1 LKLAAAALRS
11 SKSAL
16 GAYYRRMSARMDKP
30 KAVTAAAHKLARM
43 IYIMLTR
50 GEEYTDRGQQYFE
63 ERYRERVVRQLT
75 KKARELGLDIV
86 ASVSAPNPA

>member
-1 LKLAAAALRS
+1 MASLVLAEHDNVSLKDATH
-11 SKSAL
+11 
-16 GAYYRRMSARMDKP
+16 
-30 KAVTAAAHKLARM
+30 KAVTAAAHKLARL

-75 KKARELGLDIV
+75 KKARELGLEIV
-86 ASVSAPNPA
+86 PATPAVLPA